1 MDNNFLSAAKAI
13 APEIQ
18 ALRETFHRRP
28 ELGNQEFETA
38 KRVEA
43 YLNGLGI
50 ETERL
55 LDTAVVGTLRGAL
68 PGPTVALRADMDA
81 LPVTEATGVAF
92 ASECPGVMH
101 ACGHDVHL
109 AAALGA
115 AKLLSERRDALPGTV
130 KLLFQPDEEGDGGAR
145 RMIAAGCLA
154 GVDAVFGCHV
164 SPDLPAG
171 TVGIR
176 YGKFYA
182 ASDIFDVTVLGKS
195 AHGAE
200 REKGI
205 DALGAAA
212 ELTTAL
218 LALPRELLPEKSVVT
233 VGAFHAGNK
242 ENVLAARA
250 DLLGILRTL
259 GRDSREKLQRRFV
272 ETLQEIAAR
281 TGTHIEHRF
290 RGGHGGVVNT
300 DPETALVERAA
311 AALLGA
317 ERVRRIETPT
327 MTSEDFGF
335 FIDALGAGC
344 FYHIGAGCAEPL
356 HAPGFLPDADAPVTA
371 AAVHAAV
378 LWGFLNGR

>member
-1 MDNNFLSAAKAI
+1 MSNDFLNAAKAI

-18 ALRETFHRRP
+18 SLRETFHRCP
-28 ELGNQEFETA
+28 ELGNREFETA
-38 KRVEA
+38 KRIEA
-43 YLNGLGI
+43 YLNSLGVA
-50 ETERL
+50 TERL

-81 LPVTEATGVAF
+81 LPVEETTGAAF
-92 ASECPGVMH
+92 ASERPGVMH

-115 AKLLSERRDALPGTV
+115 AKLFSERRDALPGTV
-130 KLLFQPDEEGDGGAR
+130 KFLFQPDEEGDGGAR
-145 RMIAAGCLA
+145 RMIAAGCLDN
-154 GVDAVFGCHV
+154 VDAVFGCHV

-200 REKGI
+200 RENGI

-259 GRDSREKLQRRFV
+259 GQDSREKLQRRFA
-272 ETLQEIAAR
+272 ETLQDIAAR
-281 TGTHIEHRF
+281 TGTRVEHRF
-290 RGGHGGVVNT
+290 RSGHGGVVNT
-300 DPETALVERAA
+300 DPETALVERTAT
-311 AALLGA
+311 ALLGA

-344 FYHIGAGCAEPL
+344 YYHIGAGCTEPL
-356 HAPGFLPDADAPVTA
+356 HAAAFLPDADAPVTA

-378 LWGFLNGR
+378 LWAYLNGK